1 MRIFLSCT
9 TPVRIVPPFY
19 QETCAEPPVP
29 LRYDAG
35 VNAVVS
41 NALNL
46 PFVQV
51 ALPILA
57 GFMTINWSQNKRM
70 DEMSKRL
77 DIRFDSI
84 ERRLY
89 RI

>member
-1 MRIFLSCT
+1 M
-9 TPVRIVPPFY
+9 
-19 QETCAEPPVP
+19 
-29 LRYDAG
+29 
-35 VNAVVS
+35 VS

-57 GFMTINWSQNKRM
+57 GFMTINWSQNKRL
-70 DEMSKRL
+70 DEMSKRM